1 MCRAISQSIRA
12 LLVAVMMLAAVPRS
26 SAAQQWNDDRT
37 LTLVRQATERRARA
51 LADSGLVDYQ
61 ATAHGYL
68 TFLAQVGE
76 GFREPP
82 RVVKADELSLEVY
95 WRAPNLSKQRIIGQ
109 RDTLLLPTDISY
121 HRDHLGIVQNNFPN
135 IIRLGDGDE
144 VVDVPHPLSA
154 DGLSDYDFSVGDSL
168 RIQIPGRT
176 ITVDVVRVRPK
187 DDTKPRIIGA
197 VFVERESAQVVRM
210 AFSFTRSALRDK
222 ALEDISVVLESSL
235 VEGRFWLPS
244 RQEIEIRRTGS
255 WMDYPVRGIIRGR
268 WEICC
273 YEVNKGIPPGFFA
286 GPEIVLGKPRD
297 RLREGFTGRILDSLP
312 DDVRAV
318 TDEDVKKVQ
327 DEARA
332 LVRQQALTREHRA
345 SIGARG
351 LSDLVRFDRVEGLA
365 LGARISRQLGH
376 GLSVTAGGRYGTDD
390 HQGKGRAAF
399 GWQTALGSGIAI
411 HAQDDWRDVGD
422 EQEVSLVR
430 NSLAAQEFGSD
441 YTDPYRVRSVGII
454 GTRALES
461 GVILRL
467 DASVEQQS
475 ALDVHA
481 VPASGRFRAAPPVA
495 PLHAARYTAS
505 LERPTVLA
513 PLGFTAS
520 GAIDLRLL
528 APYGRSTHLF
538 GESVRA
544 SASFAGERPLGATT
558 LVLRTT
564 AAHVDAPSTI
574 APQELVWLGGPT
586 SGPGYDYHAFAST
599 AGATQHVELKTHIPF
614 PSLPLGRFGR
624 TPGEATIAPFAHA
637 IWIGGVRSS
646 PNGRNGA
653 FPSLGVGI
661 ASPFELVRMD
671 VARGLRDGR
680 WTFSVDIDRAFWSV
694 L

>member
-1 MCRAISQSIRA
+1 MCRSVRAVIIAVVAFAAI
-12 LLVAVMMLAAVPRS
+12 PRTS
-26 SAAQQWNDDRT
+26 VAQQWNDDRT
-37 LTLVRQATERRARA
+37 LALVRQATERRARA

-95 WRAPNLSKQRIIGQ
+95 WRAPNLSKQRIVGQ

-121 HRDHLGIVQNNFPN
+121 HRDHLGIVQNNFPS

-144 VVDVPHPLSA
+144 VLDVPHPLSPN
-154 DGLSDYDFSVGDSL
+154 GLADYDFSVGDSL

-273 YEVNKGIPPGFFA
+273 YQVNKGIPPTFF
-286 GPEIVLGKPRD
+286 GGQEIVLGKPRD
-297 RLREGFTGRILDSLP
+297 QLRQGFTGRILDSLP

-327 DEARA
+327 EEARA
-332 LVRQQALTREHRA
+332 LVRQQALAREHRA
-345 SIGARG
+345 SVGARR

-365 LGARISRQLGH
+365 LGARVSRQLGH
-376 GLSVTAGGRYGTDD
+376 GLSATGGGRYGTDD
-390 HQGKGRAAF
+390 RQAKGRVAL
-399 GWQTALGSGIAI
+399 GWQTASGSGIAV

-422 EQEVSLVR
+422 EEEVSLVR

-441 YTDPYRVRSVGII
+441 YTDPYRVRAVGIT
-454 GTRALES
+454 GTRALAS
-461 GVILRL
+461 GVVLRL
-467 DASVEQQS
+467 DASIEEQR
-475 ALDVHA
+475 ALEVHA
-481 VPASGRFRAAPPVA
+481 VPASGHFRPAAPVLA
-495 PLHAARYTAS
+495 LRAGRYTAS

-520 GAIDLRLL
+520 GGIELRLV
-528 APYGRSTHLF
+528 APYG
-538 GESVRA
+538 
-544 SASFAGERPLGATT
+544 
-558 LVLRTT
+558 
-564 AAHVDAPSTI
+564 
-574 APQELVWLGGPT
+574 
-586 SGPGYDYHAFAST
+586 
-599 AGATQHVELKTHIPF
+599 AGAPT
-614 PSLPLGRFGR
+614 R
-624 TPGEATIAPFAHA
+624 GE
-637 IWIGGVRSS
+637 
-646 PNGRNGA
+646 
-653 FPSLGVGI
+653 
-661 ASPFELVRMD
+661 
-671 VARGLRDGR
+671 
-680 WTFSVDIDRAFWSV
+680 
-694 L
+694 